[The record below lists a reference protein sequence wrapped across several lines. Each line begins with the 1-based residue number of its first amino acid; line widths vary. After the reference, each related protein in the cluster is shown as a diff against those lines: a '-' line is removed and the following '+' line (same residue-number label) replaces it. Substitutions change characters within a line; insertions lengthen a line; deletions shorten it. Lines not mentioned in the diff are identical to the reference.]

1 MTEAPLTAGEYR
13 ELISASLEEAA
24 YADTRPPT
32 AHTLF
37 MPDSH
42 RTALYVDTT
51 VVPGGRGVGK
61 TFWYRSLLDEGL
73 RELAAAEYRIRR
85 LNRLKVHRGYGLDW
99 RSDCYPGPG
108 DLGGMLASGEQ
119 PYDIW
124 YTVLLAALGQEELR
138 ALTEW
143 PDKVA
148 WVRAHPGPA
157 QRTVERADGQAHGE
171 NIVHLLLFDALEHLH
186 HDRAQAD
193 RLVGGILRLALQMR
207 FGTRNIRLKVFVRP
221 DMFDAAQLH
230 FADASKLSGYA
241 ARLEWSRADLYGLL
255 FHFLGNE
262 DGELAELA
270 HRFRRMTGGW
280 EPLAWGARHVP
291 PALLRNDEPTQS
303 TLFEQIA
310 DPFMGA
316 NYRKGKPYTW
326 LPNHL
331 MDGKGRIS
339 PRSFLKALWT
349 AAEATRTS
357 SPDHGMALHQEAIR
371 KGVQEASKGRV
382 EEVSEDT
389 PWVELAI
396 RPLEGYQ
403 VPITEPTVL
412 RLWKEADLSAAL
424 ARDSARYAQA
434 DTPERVRTGPRHP
447 DDLPRLITELRE
459 LGVMTEPRSDERLDL
474 PDVYR
479 IAFGLGR
486 KGGVAKPTP

>member
-1 MTEAPLTAGEYR
+1 MTDAPLTAGEYR
-13 ELISASLEEAA
+13 DLLSAALEEAA

-42 RTALYVDTT
+42 RTALYVDNT

-61 TFWYRSLLDEGL
+61 TFWYRSLLDDGL
-73 RELAAAEYRIRR
+73 RELAATEYRIRR
-85 LNRLKVHRGYGLDW
+85 LNRLRVARGYGLDW
-99 RSDCYPGPG
+99 ISECYPGPG
-108 DLGGMLASGEQ
+108 DLNGMIASGEQ

-124 YTVLLAALGQEELR
+124 YTVLLVALGQEELR
-138 ALTEW
+138 TLTEW

-157 QRTVERADGQAHGE
+157 QRTVEHADRQAYEE

-186 HDRAQAD
+186 HDRLHAD

-207 FGTRNIRLKVFVRP
+207 FGTRNIRLKVFIRP
-221 DMFDAAQLH
+221 DMFDAAKLH

-241 ARLEWSRADLYGLL
+241 ARLEWTRADLYGLL

-270 HRFRRMTGGW
+270 HRFRRVTGGW

-291 PALLRNDEPTQS
+291 PALLRNDEEIQS
-303 TLFEQIA
+303 ELFEQIA

-316 NYRKGKPYTW
+316 NYRKGRPYTW

-331 MDGKGRIS
+331 MDGQGRIS

-349 AAEATRTS
+349 AAEATRS
-357 SPDHGMALHQEAIR
+357 GWPGHDRALHQEAIR
-371 KGVQEASKGRV
+371 KGVQDASQGRV
-382 EEVSEDT
+382 DEVSEDT
-389 PWVELAI
+389 PWVKLAI
-396 RPLEGYQ
+396 EALEGCQ
-403 VPITEPTVL
+403 VPIEEETVL
-412 RLWKEADLSAAL
+412 RIWQDGNLPAQL
-424 ARDSARYAQA
+424 AKDSARYAQA
-434 DTPERVRTGPRHP
+434 DIPERVRTGPRHP

-459 LGVMTEPRSDERLDL
+459 LGVMTGPRSDGRLDL

-486 KGGVAKPTP
+486 KGGVSKPTP